1 MQYDLAGRRTSLTF
15 ASGLLRGF
23 TYDAASQT
31 VSIID
36 TGSGGSSLAR
46 WTFGYDAVGNRLVV
60 RDNAGAWTTYSYD
73 AKNQLTQ
80 DATALVNTHTYNYG
94 YDGVGNRLTS
104 NEGGMVM
111 TSTYDAANRLVTSV
125 DGSGPSTYTFDSNG
139 NMTKVAAPSSVT
151 TMVYDIENRLV
162 RHESGGVTTTYTY
175 QGSDGLKRSEQV
187 GAARTTIIWDGDEY
201 LQERN

>member
-1 MQYDLAGRRTSLTF
+1 MWF
-15 ASGLLRGF
+15 A
-23 TYDAASQT
+23 T
-31 VSIID
+31 
-36 TGSGGSSLAR
+36 
-46 WTFGYDAVGNRLVV
+46 
-60 RDNAGAWTTYSYD
+60 
-73 AKNQLTQ
+73 TQ
-80 DATALVNTHTYNYG
+80 DATALVNAHTYNYG

-104 NEGGMVM
+104 NEGGTVM
-111 TSTYDAANRLVTSV
+111 TSMYDAANRLVTSV

-187 GAARTTIIWDGDEY
+187 GAARTTLVWDGDEY